1 MKVSN
6 LKTKLLTK
14 KFIALALAGAFALG
28 GFALT
33 NLPESIANAAAKSA
47 QNFDCPTMH
56 PRFGGDQQITN
67 KEMAKN
73 MEECFGISQQ
83 SILDYHNQGWQMHDL
98 HRAAS
103 IAKLSGKQIGDI
115 LNVKTTTN
123 TWRDVADSFGVTKEQ
138 MNEFRQ
144 QLMSERIAKSTGMN
158 KSILNQ
164 LVKEGYRPH
173 DIVMANALAEKSG
186 KDIKSVL
193 SMKQINNHWKDIA
206 SQLGIDDNGYQE
218 CREQIKNCF
227 DGDRPFDK
235 HGNFHQGG
243 RKDGHG
249 PHNRMN

>member
-1 MKVSN
+1 
-6 LKTKLLTK
+6 
-14 KFIALALAGAFALG
+14 
-28 GFALT
+28 
-33 NLPESIANAAAKSA
+33 
-47 QNFDCPTMH
+47 
-56 PRFGGDQQITN
+56 
-67 KEMAKN
+67 
-73 MEECFGISQQ
+73 
-83 SILDYHNQGWQMHDL
+83 MHDL

-115 LNVKTTTN
+115 LNAKTTTS

-206 SQLGIDDNGYQE
+206 SQVWY
-218 CREQIKNCF
+218 R
-227 DGDRPFDK
+227 
-235 HGNFHQGG
+235 
-243 RKDGHG
+243 
-249 PHNRMN
+249 